1 MASQKQNGTHR
12 RLGRRWSFANCVFDE
27 NVWALLVDGRRVAL
41 EAKPLELLHEL
52 LLGAGKVV
60 TKDELLDRIWPDV
73 IVVEASLPTAVR
85 KLRLAL
91 GDDGREEAIV
101 QTVAGVGYR
110 LAVPV
115 EVERRTSG
123 PSVPSPAARAGLA
136 GGVWTRRVAWFGAGL
151 AAIALLLTVNLGR
164 SGEIAPAAKATTTT
178 QAEARSALRR
188 LDVERIEAMIAAGWD
203 PNTPFDQEG
212 STALTL
218 VLQMCEWD
226 RDHDQRR
233 MMLMARTLHDAGAY
247 FDRPNVWGDTA
258 YSIAKAPRY
267 CGPNHP
273 VTRMLHELCYG
284 GPLGVGDRC
293 LATYELERRRQRQRQ
308 RQQQQQAK
316 GG

>member
-1 MASQKQNGTHR
+1 MAGQKQNGTHR

-27 NVWALLVDGRRVAL
+27 NAWALMVDGRRVAL

-52 LLGAGKVV
+52 LLGAGKVI

-85 KLRLAL
+85 KLRFAI
-91 GDDGREEAIV
+91 GDDKRESPIV
-101 QTVAGVGYR
+101 KTVAGVGYR

-115 EVERRTSG
+115 EVERRTPA
-123 PSVPSPAARAGLA
+123 PSVPGPMALAAAPDGWVAKTKRMAWPA
-136 GGVWTRRVAWFGAGL
+136 AGL
-151 AAIALLLTVNLGR
+151 AAIALVLVLAPGLTR
-164 SGEIAPAAKATTTT
+164 SGNVAPTPASAAPIDQR
-178 QAEARSALRR
+178 QAANALRQ
-188 LDVERIEAMIAAGWD
+188 LDITRIEEMLAAGWN
-203 PNTPFDQEG
+203 PNTPFDHVG
-212 STALTL
+212 TTAITYLL
-218 VLQMCEWD
+218 NMCEWD

-233 MMLMARTLHDAGAY
+233 LMLMARTLVEAGNY

-273 VTRMLHELCYG
+273 VTRMLRELCYG
-284 GPLGVGDRC
+284 GPLAVGDRC
-293 LATYELERRRQRQRQ
+293 LATYELARRRRTT
-308 RQQQQQAK
+308 